1 MSTEGTRWPEG
12 VHLVTLD
19 EVDSTMAEAARRV
32 PDLTGPTWITAR
44 RQSGGHGRQG
54 RPWIMPEG
62 NLAATLV
69 FRPWATPHEAAKRS
83 FLAACALHQALALV
97 APGARLQLKWPNDV
111 LLNGG
116 KVAGILLESA
126 SSGPLVDWLA
136 IGIGVN
142 LAASPAVASTGGS
155 AEPVNLRRETGVT
168 VTPRDFLTL
177 LADAYATQE
186 AKLAAFGFARIR
198 EDWLA
203 HAARLG
209 DVIVARTAR
218 GEHVGVFETVDLDG
232 NLCLATGEGMRIIP
246 AADVYF

>member
-1 MSTEGTRWPEG
+1 
-12 VHLVTLD
+12 
-19 EVDSTMAEAARRV
+19 MAEAGRRAG
-32 PDLTGPTWITAR
+32 DLAGPTWITAR
-44 RQSGGHGRQG
+44 RQTGGRGRQG

-62 NLAATLV
+62 NLAATLI

-83 FLAACALHQALALV
+83 FLAACALHQALSLV
-97 APGARLQLKWPNDV
+97 APGARLTLKWPNDV

-126 SSGPLVDWLA
+126 SSGPVVDWLA
-136 IGIGVN
+136 IGFGVN
-142 LAASPAVASTGGS
+142 LAASPAVVSTGGS
-155 AEPVNLRRETGVT
+155 TEPVNLLHETGVK
-168 VTPRDFLTL
+168 VAPEVFLTL

-186 AKLAAFGFARIR
+186 AKLAAFGFSRVR

-209 DVIVARTAR
+209 DVIVARTTN
-218 GEHVGVFETVDLDG
+218 GEYVGVFETVDPDG
-232 NLCLATGEGMRIIP
+232 NLCLSTAEGIQVIP

>member
-1 MSTEGTRWPEG
+1 
-12 VHLVTLD
+12 
-19 EVDSTMAEAARRV
+19 MAEAARRAR
-32 PDLTGPTWITAR
+32 DLPGPTWIMAR
-44 RQSGGHGRQG
+44 RQTGGHGRQG

-62 NLAATLV
+62 NLAATLI

-83 FLAACALHQALALV
+83 FLAACALHQALTLV

-116 KVAGILLESA
+116 KIAGILLESA
-126 SSGPLVDWLA
+126 SSGPVIDWLA

-142 LAASPAVASTGGS
+142 LAASPAVVSTGGS
-155 AEPVNLRRETGVT
+155 AEPVNLLRETGVH
-168 VTPRDFLTL
+168 VTPEAFLAI
-177 LADAYATQE
+177 LANAYATQE

-209 DVIVARTAR
+209 DVIVARTTR
-218 GEHVGVFETVDLDG
+218 GEHVGVFDTVDMDG
-232 NLCLATGEGMRIIP
+232 NLCLATGEGMRVIP

>member
-1 MSTEGTRWPEG
+1 
-12 VHLVTLD
+12 
-19 EVDSTMAEAARRV
+19 MAEAVRRL
-32 PDLTGPTWITAR
+32 DRLDGPTWIMAR
-44 RQSGGHGRQG
+44 RQTGGRGRQG

-62 NLAATLV
+62 NLAATLI

-83 FLAACALHQALALV
+83 FLAACALYQALSLLV
-97 APGARLQLKWPNDV
+97 PGARLALKWPNDV

-116 KVAGILLESA
+116 KIAGILLESA
-126 SSGPLVDWLA
+126 SSGPVVDWLA

-142 LAASPAVASTGGS
+142 LAASPAVVTSGGS
-155 AEPVNLRRETGVT
+155 GEPVNLLRETGVKI
-168 VTPRDFLTL
+168 TPEDFLAF

-186 AKLAAFGFARIR
+186 AKLAEFGFARVR

-209 DVIVARTAR
+209 DVIVARTTS
-218 GEHVGVFETVDLDG
+218 GEHVGVFETVDMDG